1 MPHHGAVDVLQGD
14 NLARVVACAIVRPK
28 HESWCTLLY
37 GISVL
42 PSHSL
47 ILFKYPPI
55 LLAIVFSGISFSVI
69 YFVNI
74 AVSYLYSRPPYDIST
89 VIVGNMYIPNSVLY
103 FIASIFGG
111 KWHDHL
117 I

>member
-1 MPHHGAVDVLQGD
+1 M
-14 NLARVVACAIVRPK
+14 
-28 HESWCTLLY
+28 Y
-37 GISVL
+37 GIFIL
-42 PSHSL
+42 PSQSL
-47 ILFKYPPI
+47 VLLKYSPI
-55 LLAIVFSGISFSVI
+55 LLAIVFLGISFSVI
-69 YFVNI
+69 YFVKI

-103 FIASIFGG
+103 FIASIFRG